1 MIIIIKRIK
10 QENKEKKNE
19 EKLKAE
25 IKKWKPRKKNKKK
38 ICKIKKR
45 RFKLFYKKRYG
56 NKIEDFLK
64 KKIIK
69 KYQLK
74 NCS

>member
-1 MIIIIKRIK
+1 M
-10 QENKEKKNE
+10 ETKKK
-19 EKLKAE
+19 KL
-25 IKKWKPRKKNKKK
+25 KKK

-64 KKIIK
+64 KKINKKISIK
-69 KYQLK
+69 EL
-74 NCS
+74 